1 MPSLPAFSEESA
13 GELEVHTR
21 MPVNSSNSRCAWLC
35 ASPPW
40 ERGLP
45 ALETASPRAGL
56 LPFGGRFL
64 ISGS

>member
-21 MPVNSSNSRCAWLC
+21 MPVISSNSRCAGLC
-35 ASPPW
+35 VSAPW

-45 ALETASPRAGL
+45 ALETASAWAGL
-56 LPFGGRFL
+56 LPFGGRLL
-64 ISGS
+64 IGGS